1 MGIKNLLFKRVSE
14 MASVNKQLETG
25 KRAVVDSEYYNGEWQ
40 KYRYGLLKSDFQ
52 IVVASMVGETSWGQ
66 GYYFDLDDMP
76 KAEKYYNDL
85 VLEYRGIA

>member
-1 MGIKNLLFKRVSE
+1 MILKNSNGHDYNILRLENF
-14 MASVNKQLETG
+14 NK
-25 KRAVVDSEYYNGEWQ
+25 VDSEYYNGEWQ
-40 KYRYGLLKSDFQ
+40 KFRYGLLKNDFQ

-85 VLEYRGIA
+85 VLEYRGA